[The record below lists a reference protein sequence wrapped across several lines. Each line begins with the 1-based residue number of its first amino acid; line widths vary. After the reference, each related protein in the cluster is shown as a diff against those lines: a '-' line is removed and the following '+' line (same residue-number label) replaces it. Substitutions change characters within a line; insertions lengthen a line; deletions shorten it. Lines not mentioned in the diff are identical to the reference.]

1 MLNVCDVVEDPLSGF
16 LKAKNVLCKSKN
28 KKTNEC
34 REKHDLIDYNKI
46 GLNDRDKIWLTS

>member
-1 MLNVCDVVEDPLSGF
+1 MFYV
-16 LKAKNVLCKSKN
+16 KARI

-46 GLNDRDKIWLTS
+46 GLNDKDKIWLTS